1 MRGAGV
7 LGTQEEE
14 AEELS
19 SSFASVFTCKLC
31 TQSSLAPDLNG
42 RFWDINIVQ
51 SRRLRTVKQT
61 GCAQVHGVRWD
72 ASEGAEK
79 TGWCHCEAML
89 CQLFMAANCGEQLLS
104 VQEWQVESLAPGHNH
119 VQLQGGN

>member
-1 MRGAGV
+1 MRDVKSKMSLYGYSDSKMKTRVSANLLSEGAGV

-31 TQSSLAPDLNG
+31 TQSSLAPDVNG
-42 RFWDINIVQ
+42 RLWDINIVQ
-51 SRRLRTVKQT
+51 SSRLRAVKQT
-61 GCAQVHGVRWD
+61 GCAQVHGVRWG

-79 TGWCHCEAML
+79 TG
-89 CQLFMAANCGEQLLS
+89 
-104 VQEWQVESLAPGHNH
+104 
-119 VQLQGGN
+119 

>member
-1 MRGAGV
+1 MRDVKSKTSLYGYSDSKMKTRVSANLLCEGAGV

-79 TGWCHCEAML
+79 TG
-89 CQLFMAANCGEQLLS
+89 
-104 VQEWQVESLAPGHNH
+104 
-119 VQLQGGN
+119 

>member
-1 MRGAGV
+1 MRDVKSKTSLYGYSDSKMKTRVSANLLCEGAGV

-42 RFWDINIVQ
+42 RLWDISIVQ

-79 TGWCHCEAML
+79 TGWCHCESIL
-89 CQLFMAANCGEQLLS
+89 CQLFMAAN
-104 VQEWQVESLAPGHNH
+104 
-119 VQLQGGN
+119 